1 VTKTAPK
8 LLLLVLTYVGLGI
21 VMAFVTTRAI
31 GAFNV
36 SSMVATRQVMII
48 FVGVNALTFTVS
60 AIVLRKRWVM
70 MPPEH
75 LLVVGGFLLVV
86 TFLAPALL
94 IPVFEMLPISIA
106 AFLILAG
113 PGIVAAQ
120 GLRLGRKLYRA

>member
-21 VMAFVTTRAI
+21 VMAFVTTRTI

-36 SSMVATRQVMII
+36 PSMLATRYVLIM
-48 FVGVNALTFTVS
+48 FLAVNTATFTVS
-60 AIVLRKRWVM
+60 AIVLRKRWSM
-70 MPPEH
+70 MRPEQ

-86 TFLAPALL
+86 TFLLPSLL
-94 IPVFEMLPISIA
+94 IPVFNVLPISISL
-106 AFLILAG
+106 FLIFAV

-120 GLRLGRKLYRA
+120 GLRLGRKTLPS